1 MDTTEFQG
9 GTPRG
14 AGSYYRPISDERPIA
29 LGPIKE
35 VSAQKLARGLAWFSF
50 AVGAAVLLTPRTIA
64 SLGGIK
70 IRRTSLMR
78 LIGMREIISGALIL
92 SQGRRPA
99 LGVWSRVAGDAIDL
113 AALTAAVFALPSNKA
128 ATVLSAVNVLAVTAA
143 DIACARELSRQQ
155 GLMTE
160 EGALRA
166 RKSIAISQPPH
177 AVYDFWRNFEN
188 LPTFMY
194 HLDSVRTISATQSHW
209 VVKAPAG
216 SRVEWDAEI
225 IADEP
230 GRFLAWRSLPDA
242 DVANSGSVRFEALPG
257 ARGTLVRVD
266 IQYSPPGNI
275 AGAAV
280 ALLFNRSPLQQID
293 DDLRRLKQVLETGEV
308 IRSDGSPEGTGTVKQ
323 QPARPLAA

>member
-9 GTPRG
+9 GTPPG
-14 AGSYYRPISDERPIA
+14 AGSYFRSTSEERSIA

-50 AVGAAVLLTPRTIA
+50 ALGAAELLAPRTVA

-70 IRRTSLMR
+70 IRRTWLMR
-78 LIGMREIISGALIL
+78 LLGLREIASGALIL

-99 LGVWSRVAGDAIDL
+99 LGVWSRVAGDAMDI

-128 ATVLSAVNVLAVTAA
+128 AAALGAANVLAVTAT

-177 AVYDFWRNFEN
+177 AVYEFWRRFEN
-188 LPTFMY
+188 LSTFMY
-194 HLDSVRTISATQSHW
+194 HLDSVRTLSATRSRW

-216 SRVEWDAEI
+216 TRVEWDAEI

-230 GRFLAWRSLPDA
+230 GRFLAWRSLPGA

-266 IQYSPPGNI
+266 LQYSPPGHV

-280 ALLFNRSPLQQID
+280 ALLFNRSPRQQID

-323 QPARPLAA
+323 CPARPHAA